1 MVGIFAIKQPVTLE
15 LVKTLQIIWMTGI
28 VSCGSLRK
36 PDSLNLGTNAILP
49 LGLRRHC

>member
-36 PDSLNLGTNAILP
+36 PDSSGAEETLLSHSLAK
-49 LGLRRHC
+49 